1 MIKLFAFD
9 TNGKIPGQVKII
21 YPAET
26 SQEAFLNLL
35 RDLPLTYGS
44 EANSLVEQINTIP
57 KELLLS

>member
-9 TNGKIPGQVKII
+9 TKLQTHGQNKII

-26 SQEAFLNLL
+26 SQEAFLHLL
-35 RDLPLTYGS
+35 QDLPVIYGP
-44 EANSLVEQINTIP
+44 EANSLVEQINTVP